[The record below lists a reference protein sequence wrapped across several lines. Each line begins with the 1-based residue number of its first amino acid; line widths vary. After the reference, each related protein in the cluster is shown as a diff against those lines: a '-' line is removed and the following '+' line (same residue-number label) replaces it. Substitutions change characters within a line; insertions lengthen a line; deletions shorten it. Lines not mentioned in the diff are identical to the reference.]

1 MPTTIDQ
8 WSPLTEHV
16 QDDIPSSG
24 SFLDAKTVLFAAGPS
39 RLSKGG
45 SGGQANVAY
54 PIGVLENVMIGQNKV
69 LQRIFEIGSIRSYFV
84 PGRTIGQF
92 SIGRTMYNG
101 RNLLRV
107 FYEKIIEGGKLPNG
121 KMPRLDPGASLTDE
135 FWINMASDVFNYPFG
150 LLAYI
155 VDNNLN
161 SYGGMYLEECY
172 FQGHQLSINS
182 QSTAIVEG
190 TSGQFDLCI
199 PVKVPKGALKSAQS
213 NPLQPVVIT

>member
-1 MPTTIDQ
+1 MSPTTIDQ

-92 SIGRTMYNG
+92 SIGRTM
-101 RNLLRV
+101 
-107 FYEKIIEGGKLPNG
+107 
-121 KMPRLDPGASLTDE
+121 
-135 FWINMASDVFNYPFG
+135 
-150 LLAYI
+150 
-155 VDNNLN
+155 
-161 SYGGMYLEECY
+161 
-172 FQGHQLSINS
+172 
-182 QSTAIVEG
+182 
-190 TSGQFDLCI
+190 
-199 PVKVPKGALKSAQS
+199 
-213 NPLQPVVIT
+213 